1 MDTPIGTNILQFEE
15 DGNIVAKE
23 NYAAGDLPFKIMTS
37 SDTEY
42 IIVETHM
49 KSRDGKA
56 TVIRELFQLDDQS
69 LFSFSCREDGICIK
83 QYCSI
88 VWD

>member
-1 MDTPIGTNILQFEE
+1 MDTPIGTSVLQFDE

-23 NYAAGDLPFKIMTS
+23 DYAAGDLPFKITTS
-37 SDTEY
+37 SGAEY

-49 KSRDGKA
+49 KSRDGKE
-56 TVIRELFQLDDQS
+56 TVIRELFQPDDKT
-69 LFSFSCREDGICIK
+69 LFAFSCREDGICIK
-83 QYCSI
+83 QYSSI

>member
-1 MDTPIGTNILQFEE
+1 MDTPIGAGVIQFDE
-15 DGNIVAKE
+15 DGSIISRE
-23 NYAAGDLPFKIMTS
+23 YYAAGDLPFKITTS

-49 KSRDGKA
+49 KSRDGKE
-56 TVIRELFQLDDQS
+56 TVTRELFQPDDES
-69 LFSFSCREDGICIK
+69 LFAFSCRDDGICIK

-88 VWD
+88 VWN